1 MAADQALA
9 IVARNAGS
17 QFDAELANRF
27 VEMVRTA
34 R

>member
-1 MAADQALA
+1 VA
-9 IVARNAGS
+9 IVTRGAGS

-27 VEMVRTA
+27 VEMMRSA